1 MLKNIVIRMICKTC
15 QIEMVKRIMPL
26 SACLIDY
33 YDCPQCKFVKMD
45 VPVRGGPYRV
55 DGSKAGLTKM
65 GVKVEGVP
73 VSKMQKED
81 ESA

>member
-1 MLKNIVIRMICKTC
+1 MICKKC
-15 QIEMVKRIMPL
+15 NVEMVKRIMPL

-45 VPVRGGPYRV
+45 VPIRGGPERIQ
-55 DGSKAGLTKM
+55 GSRAGLAKM
-65 GVKVEGVP
+65 GIKVEGKS
-73 VSKMQKED
+73 VSKVQETD